1 MTTALLPV
9 EFTAP
14 LVAPVSPYGLA
25 AATTWTETAPDQ
37 AQRWVPAGVQFRL
50 RTHRPTS
57 AFGIWGAAWCVD
69 PDDLTEDDVKTGAA
83 VEDDDPDPF
92 EPTTVWAFDRLQECG
107 NLSDFDR
114 REVRERLLS
123 AFAVREPIAVETEFA
138 TRALANAP
146 SATSVDDLVAAVADL
161 EEAFADAATFGRV
174 GDERARKRGD

>member
-114 REVRERLLS
+114 RGVRER
-123 AFAVREPIAVETEFA
+123 AE
-138 TRALANAP
+138 
-146 SATSVDDLVAAVADL
+146 
-161 EEAFADAATFGRV
+161 
-174 GDERARKRGD
+174 